1 MTRGRRR
8 QRLSSRLS
16 HYELET
22 IAICDVHE
30 RCIVASC
37 CIIGMERVC
46 FAMSVFASRLS
57 HYELETIAI
66 CDVHERCIVAS
77 CCIIGM
83 ERVCFAMSV
92 FAYSMCSECCITLNN
107 K

>member
-1 MTRGRRR
+1 VDTGDCGVGHDAWTSTSA
-8 QRLSSRLS
+8 LVFAS
-16 HYELET
+16 ELET

-37 CIIGMERVC
+37 CI
-46 FAMSVFASRLS
+46 F
-57 HYELETIAI
+57 
-66 CDVHERCIVAS
+66 
-77 CCIIGM
+77 GM

-92 FAYSMCSECCITLNN
+92 FAYSMCSECCITLDN